1 MVHSQP
7 EKRERA
13 RELRRMGWSYKQ
25 IVEELGCAKSSV
37 SNWCS
42 DIVLLPRQ
50 YDELNERR
58 LEGSRKGR
66 ETSNISA
73 LNRENALEQRRQY
86 QEVGREKAREG
97 RFLHVVGCMLY
108 WAEGSKSKRNKV
120 DFVNSD
126 KHMIQMLVRFLREEL
141 EVPDDKLKVQIHCY
155 AQDAD
160 EVQRIEDYWLD
171 MLNLPRTNL
180 YETQVLE
187 GSNKRHNRLTN
198 GVCSVRIS
206 STEILMHILGAI
218 QEYGN
223 FTREEWLV

>member
-1 MVHSQP
+1 MSNS

-13 RELRRMGWSYKQ
+13 RELRLMGWSYKQ

-42 DIVLLPRQ
+42 DIVLLPHQYAELKERQRQ
-50 YDELNERR
+50 YGNNYGNK
-58 LEGSRKGR
+58 GSQANKQY
-66 ETSNISA
+66 
-73 LNRENALEQRRQY
+73 ALEQRRQY
-86 QEVGREKAREG
+86 QATGREKAREG
-97 RFLHVVGCMLY
+97 RFLHIVGCMLY
-108 WAEGSKSKRNKV
+108 WAEGAKYRRNCV
-120 DFVNSD
+120 DFANSD
-126 KHMIQMLVRFLREEL
+126 EHMMLMFVRFLREEL
-141 EVPDDKLKVQIHCY
+141 QVPDDKLKVQIHCY
-155 AQDAD
+155 AQDTN

-171 MLNLPRTNL
+171 MLNLPRANL

-198 GVCSVRIS
+198 GVCSIRVS

-218 QEYGN
+218 QEYGG